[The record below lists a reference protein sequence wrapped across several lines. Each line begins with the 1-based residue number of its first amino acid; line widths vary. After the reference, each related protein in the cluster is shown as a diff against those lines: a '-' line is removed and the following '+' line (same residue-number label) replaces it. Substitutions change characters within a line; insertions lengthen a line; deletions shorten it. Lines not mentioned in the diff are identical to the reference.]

1 MSEPV
6 EPTLNNLG
14 SGTLGAVVMALL
26 GLIYKLITPRLSAEP
41 TANKTEAPTKS
52 AIDERIEA
60 LQHRVTVL
68 EATVTHID
76 HKVDNIS
83 VDIARAAGE
92 IGSIAA
98 SVRGGSNGRV
108 R

>member
-1 MSEPV
+1 MSEPI

-26 GLIYKLITPRLSAEP
+26 GLIYKLVTPRPHAEP
-41 TANKTEAPTKS
+41 TVTKTEAPGKS
-52 AIDERIEA
+52 AVDERLDA
-60 LQHRVTVL
+60 LQHRITVL
-68 EATVTHID
+68 ETTVTHID

-83 VDIARAAGE
+83 VDIARAVGE
-92 IGSIAA
+92 IGSVAA